1 MVTADTDVL
10 IRYLTNDDPEKAAR
24 FGRFIIKKGQTIAI
38 SDVTF
43 AEIFFVLTKR
53 YGYPSNEVATKLA
66 LLVENSSVRCNK
78 PRMLSTLSILANR
91 NISLADAYCA
101 AVAIEPTS
109 GRVLSFDH
117 YFDKIAGIKR
127 IEP

>member
-10 IRYLTNDDPEKAAR
+10 VRYLTNDDPSKAAR
-24 FGRFIIKKGQTIAI
+24 FGHFISQKGQTIAI

-43 AEIFFVLTKR
+43 AETFFVLTRR
-53 YGYPSNEVATKLA
+53 YGYPSKEVATKLA
-66 LLVENSSVRCNK
+66 LLVDNSSVRCNK
-78 PRMLSTLSILANR
+78 PRMLSALSILANH

-101 AVAIEPTS
+101 AVALETTN
-109 GRVLSFDH
+109 GQVLSFDRD
-117 YFDKIAGIKR
+117 FDKIAGIKR